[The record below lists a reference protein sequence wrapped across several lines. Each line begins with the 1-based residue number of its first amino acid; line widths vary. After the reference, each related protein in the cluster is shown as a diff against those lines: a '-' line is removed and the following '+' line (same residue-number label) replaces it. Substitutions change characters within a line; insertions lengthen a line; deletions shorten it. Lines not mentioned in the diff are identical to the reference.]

1 MNKNYFPNI
10 IGLKDAKK
18 HLTFLIES
26 QRRTGFLNNLLFTA
40 RFGSGKTT
48 LCRCIARAITA
59 KGGGRRRIIEIHNCA
74 TLTNLDDFMNQ
85 IIVPYVSGE
94 NESVLFLNEI
104 DLASEKVL
112 EYLLTLIEYDAGT
125 KRSNFTWNGNER
137 FINFKHGATILATTT
152 NPERLSK
159 PFLNRFY
166 RISLPEYKAE
176 ELGEMIR
183 LYCPHI
189 IFKGNVMR
197 EIIQSCRG
205 NPRHISQR
213 LSNNITNYILHRG
226 GNNKIFTSDDWK
238 KLRIIVDIRPKS
250 VTDEEYFLLK
260 ALMDS
265 PLSLTNISSRMNL
278 DPSTIRRDVES
289 FLVSEAYIGIES
301 KRYITTRGMELLK
314 EIQEWEM
321 NKQN

>member
-10 IGLKDAKK
+10 IGLKDVKK
-18 HLTFLIES
+18 HLTFLIDA
-26 QRRTGFLNNLLFTA
+26 QRKTGFLNNLLFSA

-48 LCRCIARAITA
+48 LCRCVARAISRRD
-59 KGGGRRRIIEIHNCA
+59 GSRRRIIEVHNCA
-74 TLTNLDDFMNQ
+74 TLVSLDDFMNQ
-85 IIVPYVSGE
+85 IIIPHISGD

-112 EYLLTLIEYDAGT
+112 DFLLTLIEYDATT
-125 KRSNFTWNGNER
+125 KQSKFNWNGTER
-137 FINFKHGATILATTT
+137 VINFKHGAAILATTT
-152 NPERLSK
+152 NPEKLSK

-183 LYCPHI
+183 LYCPHVV
-189 IFKGNVMR
+189 FKGNVMR

-213 LSNNITNYILHRG
+213 LSNNITNYLLHRG
-226 GNNKIFTSDDWK
+226 DNSKVFTSDDWK
-238 KLRIIVDIRPKS
+238 KLRVIVDIRPKS

-260 ALMDS
+260 ALMES

-301 KRYITTRGMELLK
+301 KRYITTRGMELVR
-314 EIQEWEM
+314 EIQDWEEGKH
-321 NKQN
+321 N